1 MGFPAV
7 EPDDPPSM
15 LAVQSVLSGLKYIS
29 GSFPSICSKRKLKV
43 QPTIVETMGTEVI
56 GWFIELLIQLY
67 LKSPASIQQ
76 LLEITTQQKPTY
88 R

>member
-1 MGFPAV
+1 
-7 EPDDPPSM
+7 
-15 LAVQSVLSGLKYIS
+15 
-29 GSFPSICSKRKLKV
+29 
-43 QPTIVETMGTEVI
+43 MGTEVI